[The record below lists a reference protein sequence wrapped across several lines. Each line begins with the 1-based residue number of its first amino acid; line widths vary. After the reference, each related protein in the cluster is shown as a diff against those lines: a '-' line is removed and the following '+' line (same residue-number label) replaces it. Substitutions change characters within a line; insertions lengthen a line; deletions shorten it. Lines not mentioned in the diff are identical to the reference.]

1 MGRRKYTEPTNRDK
15 YMLEALREG
24 HSQAEVG
31 RVYDVSRQ
39 YVHAVKNKW
48 AELAPKVKPVLKNRS
63 L

>member
-1 MGRRKYTEPTNRDK
+1 
-15 YMLEALREG
+15 MLEALREG
-24 HSQAEVG
+24 HSQAAVG

-48 AELAPKVKPVLKNRS
+48 AELAPKVKPVLKNKS

>member
-31 RVYDVSRQ
+31 RVYEVSRQ
-39 YVHAVKNKW
+39 YVHSVKNKW
-48 AELAPKVKPVLKNRS
+48 VELAPRVRPVLKNKS

>member
-31 RVYDVSRQ
+31 RVYEVSRQ
-39 YVHAVKNKW
+39 YVHTIKNRW
-48 AELAPKVKPVLKNRS
+48 VELAPKVRPILKNKS